1 MSSGP
6 PSEGRYSPDGNWWWD
21 GSKWVPATA
30 GRQAPVAQL
39 QPPPNQAPGVPVAA
53 VYVQGAR
60 TNSLAVASLV
70 TGIISW
76 FMCPVLGGVLAV
88 IFGHVARG
96 QIRRTGESGS
106 GLAVAGLVLGYAH
119 LAAAAVLIG
128 FWILLFGGMAAVI
141 GTLPLVSP
149 SP

>member
-1 MSSGP
+1 MSA
-6 PSEGRYSPDGNWWWD
+6 D
-21 GSKWVPATA
+21 
-30 GRQAPVAQL
+30 
-39 QPPPNQAPGVPVAA
+39 PPPYPVQAAT
-53 VYVQGAR
+53 VYVLPAP
-60 TNSLAVASLV
+60 TNSLAIASLV

-76 FMCPVLGGVLAV
+76 FLCPIVGGILAV

-119 LAAAAVLIG
+119 LAVFGAVLL
-128 FWILLFGGMAAVI
+128 FWMLLFGGIAAITGVI
-141 GTLPLVSP
+141 GLLPTVSP